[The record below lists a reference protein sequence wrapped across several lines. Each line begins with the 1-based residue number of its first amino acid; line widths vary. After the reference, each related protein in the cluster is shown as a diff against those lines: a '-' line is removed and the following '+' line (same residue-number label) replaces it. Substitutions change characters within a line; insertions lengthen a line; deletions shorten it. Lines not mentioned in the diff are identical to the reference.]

1 MSADKKT
8 ISKLRQLNVLDSHY
22 EAVYDSITDL
32 VAKLTLMP
40 VSLISI
46 LEEDRMWLK
55 STSGLKG
62 ITRIPRDNRFCDWVV
77 SKKQYLEI
85 EDTTLDDFHSKY
97 LLVTGEETKFRFYAG
112 APITLPLGEVIG
124 VLCVLDTKP
133 NQLYQIQ
140 RSALIG
146 LANLISKALVI
157 KSYSEKTL

>member
-22 EAVYDSITDL
+22 EAVYDPITDL

-97 LLVTGEETKFRFYAG
+97 LLVTGE
-112 APITLPLGEVIG
+112 
-124 VLCVLDTKP
+124 
-133 NQLYQIQ
+133 
-140 RSALIG
+140 
-146 LANLISKALVI
+146 
-157 KSYSEKTL
+157 